1 MIEQQATVI
10 ASRGN
15 LIRVA
20 IQRQSGCHSC
30 DAKAGCG
37 TAAIGKWFP
46 NRAENEVD
54 LFVDQFDSA
63 PTMGSTVTLKI
74 PESTYSKSIWSLY
87 GLPLFAL
94 LVGAI
99 VGNAVAIAL
108 FGPGAFNDGLALLGG
123 CLGLAIGLKAAKRK
137 EPINTSLIKVST
149 QPAGLQVAFE
159 QLNSKP

>member
-15 LIRVA
+15 LIRVS

-46 NRAENEVD
+46 DRAENEID
-54 LFVDQFDSA
+54 LFIDQFDST

-74 PESTYSKSIWSLY
+74 PEYTYSKSIWSLY
-87 GLPLFAL
+87 GLPLFTL

-99 VGNAVAIAL
+99 VGNAAAVWL
-108 FGPGAFNDGLALLGG
+108 LGPGSFNDGFALIVGS
-123 CLGLAIGLKAAKRK
+123 LGLVVGLKIAKRK

-159 QLNSKP
+159 HLNSKP